1 MIRLQT
7 LLPVDGVVATG
18 AVRAAYPD
26 LNKQKTKRWMK
37 PGVILFTGILVF
49 IVNLILKNKV
59 KLIDQRATQYSKL
72 TSPRCESPSGPLV
85 SGLTM
90 MTLTPG
96 RILEENIWRE
106 ISFRDYTTTSVSSL
120 RLWSECASSCSLF
133 SQQSILTV
141 PDSMSG
147 RLCGA
152 PRSTSLTLREMDK
165 RRLVNHS
172 VRSDHVI
179 IRLQELSVYLSWR
192 RDFMST

>member
-37 PGVILFTGILVF
+37 PGVLLFTGILVF
-49 IVNLILKNKV
+49 IVNPILKNKV

-106 ISFRDYTTTSVSSL
+106 ISFRDYTTASVSSL
-120 RLWSECASSCSLF
+120 RLWSECASHTQVF
-133 SQQSILTV
+133 
-141 PDSMSG
+141 
-147 RLCGA
+147 
-152 PRSTSLTLREMDK
+152 
-165 RRLVNHS
+165 LVNNQY
-172 VRSDHVI
+172 
-179 IRLQELSVYLSWR
+179 LQCLTPWVEDSAALLVPPASPWGKWTKDGL
-192 RDFMST
+192 